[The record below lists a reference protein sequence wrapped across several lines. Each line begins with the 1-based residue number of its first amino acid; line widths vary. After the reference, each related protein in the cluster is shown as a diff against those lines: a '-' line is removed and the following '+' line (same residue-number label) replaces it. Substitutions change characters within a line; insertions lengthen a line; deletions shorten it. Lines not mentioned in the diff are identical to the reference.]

1 VDRSGIRAI
10 FCTSGG
16 KGLYLSATPQPGIF
30 ELSYT
35 DLTGQVRVLWQLKGD
50 FGRGLSPSPDG
61 RYLAMVGIMTTSDA
75 WLLENF

>member
-50 FGRGLSPSPDG
+50 FGCGLSPSPDG